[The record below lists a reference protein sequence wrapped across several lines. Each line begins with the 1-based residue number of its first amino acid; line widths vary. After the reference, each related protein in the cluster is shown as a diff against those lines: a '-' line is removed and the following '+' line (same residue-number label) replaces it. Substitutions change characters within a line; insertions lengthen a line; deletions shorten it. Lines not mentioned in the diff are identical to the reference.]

1 MRSNDSSDPDDFAGR
16 KGVCGWVV
24 AGELFQ

>member
-1 MRSNDSSDPDDFAGR
+1 MFDPEDFAGR

-24 AGELFQ
+24 LVSFSNNAPFD